1 MSPQAGSQGK
11 AKMRPMYLQLKQLL
25 LPPASPLLLAFVGLA
40 LMAAGRRSGRWLTGI
55 GLLLAWLLS
64 SEGFVDPLARWY
76 AGAPAPAVTLSETQA
91 WAGRSDAVVLV
102 LGGGIR
108 DGGAADGGFDLQPL
122 TAERLRRGQ
131 WWAARLRLPLA
142 FSGGPTGQGE
152 HGVTTE
158 AAVAARVLAE
168 TQSAP
173 MLWLEDQAMDTRG
186 NALHAARHLRQHGTR
201 AVILV
206 THDLHMPRALKHF
219 RQAAPDVLFIPA
231 ALQRLPSEGNRQNG
245 RLEDRL
251 EDRIENRSEDR
262 LGDRLGKQLGD
273 WLPSVQGSARGH
285 YLVYEILG
293 RLAGR

>member
-1 MSPQAGSQGK
+1 
-11 AKMRPMYLQLKQLL
+11 
-25 LPPASPLLLAFVGLA
+25 
-40 LMAAGRRSGRWLTGI
+40 
-55 GLLLAWLLS
+55 
-64 SEGFVDPLARWY
+64 
-76 AGAPAPAVTLSETQA
+76 
-91 WAGRSDAVVLV
+91 VVLV

-168 TQSAP
+168 TQSVP

-186 NALHAARHLRQHGTR
+186 NAHHAARHLQRHGTR

-206 THDLHMPRALKHF
+206 THDLHMPRVLKHF
-219 RQAAPDVLFIPA
+219 RQAAPGVLFIPA
-231 ALQRLPSEGNRQNG
+231 PLQRLPSEGDRSSNRIG
-245 RLEDRL
+245 
-251 EDRIENRSEDR
+251 DR
-262 LGDRLGKQLGD
+262 LGDRLGDRFGRSVGRLVALRAGQRTRP
-273 WLPSVQGSARGH
+273 LPRVRDPRA
-285 YLVYEILG
+285 LG
-293 RLAGR
+293 RSLIANPAPRTSTGK

>member
-1 MSPQAGSQGK
+1 VSPQAGSQGK

-40 LMAAGRRSGRWLTGI
+40 LLAAGRRSGRWLTGI

-64 SEGFVDPLARWY
+64 CEGFVDPLARWY
-76 AGAPAPAVTLSETQA
+76 ARAPAPAVTLSETQA

-158 AAVAARVLAE
+158 AAVAARVLAD
-168 TQSAP
+168 THSAP

-186 NALHAARHLRQHGTR
+186 NAHHAARHLQRHGTR

-219 RQAAPDVLFIPA
+219 RQAAPGVLFIPA
-231 ALQRLPSEGNRQNG
+231 PLQRLPSEGHRSSNRIG
-245 RLEDRL
+245 DRL
-251 EDRIENRSEDR
+251 SDR
-262 LGDRLGKQLGD
+262 LGDRLDDRLGD